1 MNLNI
6 NPYILL
12 GLINMKLRDYYKNL
26 EDLVEVENI
35 DIDLLISKLDSIG
48 YIYNKETNQFI
59 SKDA

>member
-26 EDLVEVENI
+26 EDFVEVENI

>member
-12 GLINMKLRDYYKNL
+12 GIINMKLRDYYKNL

-59 SKDA
+59 SKEA

>member
-59 SKDA
+59 SKEA